1 MRVFEEQFFKVSI
14 WGILPVFLAFI
25 VFLCTV
31 LIKCMK
37 KEVLSPIEEFCD
49 KKKFHKTEKIY
60 SKVVYLSDIYF
71 LVCVTLAIIPFVILF
86 NARYDSYI
94 YEMIKKIEVTYP
106 KNQITI
112 LRMYSVYKAN
122 NIFYQY
128 NGLIN

>member
-94 YEMIKKIEVTYP
+94 YEMIVNAPKQGVVTQFP
-106 KNQITI
+106 
-112 LRMYSVYKAN
+112 
-122 NIFYQY
+122 F
-128 NGLIN
+128 

>member
-14 WGILPVFLAFI
+14 WGILPVLLAFI

-71 LVCVTLAIIPFVILF
+71 CVCVTLAIIPFVILF
-86 NARYDSYI
+86 NARYD
-94 YEMIKKIEVTYP
+94 
-106 KNQITI
+106 
-112 LRMYSVYKAN
+112 
-122 NIFYQY
+122 
-128 NGLIN
+128 